1 VDRAEALAR
10 AASARSGHLATV
22 RPDGTP
28 HVVVVTFALVGA
40 TVVTAIDHKPKSTD
54 RLQRLANVEA
64 NRRASLLVDHYEED
78 WSRLWWVRIEG
89 LASIHHDGEFH
100 ADAIEG
106 LVDKYPQYA
115 DRPPQGAVIAIAQD
129 LVTSWVSTP

>member
-1 VDRAEALAR
+1 M
-10 AASARSGHLATV
+10 
-22 RPDGTP
+22 
-28 HVVVVTFALVGA
+28 VTFALVGA

-89 LASIHHDGEFH
+89 PASIHHDGEFH

>member
-1 VDRAEALAR
+1 M
-10 AASARSGHLATV
+10 
-22 RPDGTP
+22 
-28 HVVVVTFALVGA
+28 VTFALVGA
-40 TVVTAIDHKPKSTD
+40 TAVTAIDHKPKSTD

-89 LASIHHDGEFH
+89 AASIHHDGEIH
-100 ADAIEG
+100 ADAIEA